1 MADRRQARI
10 WEFVLLFVFL
20 FVGFDVVAEE
30 NGMSVSPFY
39 GQPTILEVQCSGS
52 GLEANSKLVSLALY
66 GSSKSSIVAS
76 VNLVNKECSTSD
88 TFSSCEIH
96 SNDDRRTAVKSLV
109 FDLREGEERQY
120 GCEVNSLRPRGG
132 RRSPT
137 GRCW

>member
-1 MADRRQARI
+1 
-10 WEFVLLFVFL
+10 
-20 FVGFDVVAEE
+20 
-30 NGMSVSPFY
+30 MSVSPFY

-66 GSSKSSIVAS
+66 GTSKSSIVAS

-132 RRSPT
+132 SQISN
-137 GRCW
+137 WSLLVKAMSK